1 MVSDGMS
8 VLSVL
13 VDVLGPVVAV
23 AALGS
28 LFGSRLGIEARQLSR
43 LAYWVLGPA
52 FMFDLLHDAELA
64 GDIVLGLTVSGLVG
78 MAAGAG
84 AAALAV
90 GVVPGQRRYETMAA
104 AALTGSYGNVG
115 NAGLAVSAF
124 ALGDE
129 LLPAAGVFIL
139 VINTTG
145 MMFGVALAHGR
156 RGSLSAALGQALI
169 APMTVASLAAI
180 AFNVLDL
187 SLPTIGDRSVG
198 LVAGALI
205 PVMLF
210 TLGVQLRAGTELRF
224 GVTTAAATIG
234 KLIIAPAAAAACG
247 WAIGLTGDYL
257 SVTVIQSAMPPA
269 VFCMVLALEHDLEPE
284 EVTATVVAVTLA
296 SLITLP
302 VVLTA
307 TIG

>member
-1 MVSDGMS
+1 MS

-13 VDVLGPVVAV
+13 IDVLGPVVAV
-23 AALGS
+23 VALGS
-28 LFGSRLGIEARQLSR
+28 LFGARLGIEARQLSR

-64 GDIVLGLTVSGLVG
+64 GDIVLGLTVSGLAG
-78 MAAGAG
+78 MVVAGG
-84 AAALAV
+84 AAALLV
-90 GVVPGQRRYETMAA
+90 GAAGRRRYETMAA

-129 LLPAAGVFIL
+129 LLPAAGVFML
-139 VINTTG
+139 AINTTG

-156 RGSLSAALGQALI
+156 RGSPAAALVQGLI

-180 AFNVLDL
+180 VFNVLDV
-187 SLPTIGDRSVG
+187 SLPTMGERSVG
-198 LVAGALI
+198 LVADALI

-210 TLGVQLRAGTELRF
+210 TLGVQLRAGNDIRF
-224 GVTTAAATIG
+224 SPTIGAATVA

-247 WAIGLTGDYL
+247 FAIGLSGDYL
-257 SVTVIQSAMPPA
+257 SVAVIQSAMPPA
-269 VFCMVLALEHDLEPE
+269 VFCMVLALEHDLEPV
-284 EVTATVVAVTLA
+284 EVTATVVIVTLA
-296 SLITLP
+296 SLVTLP